1 MYHLVGN
8 FQNKSGDALAGYFVK
23 LKDAGG
29 AYVTL
34 YSDTSLTPI
43 ATVSGITN
51 TAVTD
56 ATGLYDL
63 YVAEGSYDVEFY
75 DKSNSALLLSRTPSV
90 PMFGA
95 GEYIDGAAGDYNE
108 GAGTGTDDT
117 TAFQNNLNALSAGRK
132 SRLKLFAGRTYLVTS
147 QLTPPAGSEIDL
159 GGATV
164 VFKLSGATETGFQVL
179 SNVHIH
185 NGTIKV
191 ISLGTPGSQAGIHGC
206 IRIGPLYGSGGTVAS
221 PSVLDNAS
229 GWVLEDLTLYSDKN
243 LGAVATGG
251 AAAISVI
258 GNCYGGTIRRIRV
271 PGSSTLTAAIG
282 VDWGTRGESSPGV
295 EAIVS
300 APASMTTNKTNY
312 TGGTG
317 ITTHPHD
324 ITISEITI
332 GDLTR
337 AYAGSATTG
346 TFGVRLSGTYG
357 VKVANVTVG
366 STTEAAFT
374 QHAGDLGFE
383 FGLAADKAH
392 ALKGNLFEN
401 CKWTNISTGNGIST
415 DSKADNVQTAIGR
428 PYTGSIA
435 TTTLT
440 ITGAP
445 TSTIAVGMKVT
456 GLGVAANTTITALGT
471 GTGGT
476 GTYTVNNSQT
486 VASTTLTIGYA
497 YSAIHTWGALWPTDV
512 VFRQCGG
519 PSVSGTAI
527 YGFNCYDQDGGRF
540 VDCRAEGFLICL
552 RFSGARNVI
561 VDGGVFMASRD
572 SVLRIEGSSYKL
584 ILRDVKECHTAGAT
598 YPVVHIPSADAVSF
612 EGGTYGR
619 VSGETGTH
627 TFVASATT
635 TTALRFNNVTV
646 LGHGTGSYAFAVGTG
661 GVYDTIALFNG
672 ITYGAGVTNRFVG
685 QEYRAFADH
694 GNGLIYAIG
703 DVPPNGAV
711 TASVGA
717 FYTRTS
723 GGAGTTLYVKE
734 TGTNTNTGWAAK

>member
-8 FQNKSGDALAGYFVK
+8 FQNKAGDALAGYFVK

-29 AYVTL
+29 AYATL
-34 YSDTSLTPI
+34 YSDSNLTPI
-43 ATVSGITN
+43 ATVSGVAN

-75 DKSNSALLLSRTPSV
+75 DKNNSALLISRTPSV

-164 VFKLSGATETGFQVL
+164 VFKLSGPIETGFQVL
-179 SNVHIH
+179 SNVHIK
-185 NGTIKV
+185 NGTIKIV
-191 ISLGTPGSQAGIHGC
+191 SLGSPGASAGNHSC
-206 IRIGPLYGSGGTVAS
+206 IRLGPTYGAGGTMGA
-221 PSVLDNAS
+221 PSAYDNAT
-229 GWVLEDLTLYSDKN
+229 GWVLEDLTLYSDKD
-243 LGAVATGG
+243 LGAVETGG

-258 GNCYGGTIRRIRV
+258 GNCYGGTIRRVNV
-271 PGSSTLTAAIG
+271 PDSTTLTAAIG

-300 APASMTTNKTNY
+300 DPASMTTNQTNY

-324 ITISEITI
+324 IAISEVTI
-332 GDLTR
+332 GELSR
-337 AYAGSATTG
+337 PYAGSATSG
-346 TFGVRLSGTYG
+346 SFGIRLSGCYG
-357 VKVANVTVG
+357 ISVTNVTCAG
-366 STTEAAFT
+366 TTEVAYS

-383 FGLAADKAH
+383 FATTADKGH
-392 ALKGNLFEN
+392 ALKGNSFTN
-401 CKWTNISTGNGIST
+401 CKWTNILTGNGIST
-415 DSKADNVQTAIGR
+415 DSKADNVQTAITSFA
-428 PYTGSIA
+428 YTP
-435 TTTLT
+435 L
-440 ITGAP
+440 
-445 TSTIAVGMKVT
+445 
-456 GLGVAANTTITALGT
+456 
-471 GTGGT
+471 
-476 GTYTVNNSQT
+476 
-486 VASTTLTIGYA
+486 
-497 YSAIHTWGALWPTDV
+497 HDWGALWPTDV
-512 VFRQCGG
+512 TFTQCGG
-519 PSVSGTAI
+519 PSTSGTAI
-527 YGFNCYDQDGGRF
+527 YGINCFDQNGGRF
-540 VDCRAEGFLICL
+540 VDCRASGFLNCL
-552 RFSGARNVI
+552 RFSGASYVVWEGGALTTARNAV
-561 VDGGVFMASRD
+561 VKVEDSSSR
-572 SVLRIEGSSYKL
+572 LTF
-584 ILRDVKECHTAGAT
+584 RDIKECHTAGAT
-598 YPVVHIPSADAVSF
+598 YPVFHLPSSSAVSF

-646 LGHGTGSYAFAVGTG
+646 LGHGVDSYAFAVGTG

-672 ITYGAGVTNRFVG
+672 ITYGAGVTNRYVG